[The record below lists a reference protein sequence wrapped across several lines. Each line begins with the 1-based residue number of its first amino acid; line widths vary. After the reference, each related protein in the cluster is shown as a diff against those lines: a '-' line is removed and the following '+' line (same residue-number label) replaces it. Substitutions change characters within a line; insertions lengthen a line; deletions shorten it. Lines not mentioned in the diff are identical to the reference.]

1 VGTATSENTPS
12 TTTSLVLRYAGGM
25 DKKPNIPYAVP
36 KASTDPLP
44 EISSFLEP
52 FAPLFRRSQS
62 RHSLERYITGLLTDL
77 DRKNCDTIAGA
88 LAGTSTERLQHLL
101 TDADWNSLKLDEA
114 RVRSLSAKS
123 PKGGVLVLD
132 DTSFPKQGKASVG
145 VARQYCGALGKR
157 ANCQVVVSAEYVA
170 DEPESSR
177 PLHWPVS
184 GRLYLPE
191 GWAKDRERRERAHV
205 PEEVGFRIK
214 PQLALS
220 LVDLS
225 REWGVPS
232 EVVVADSGYGKYPSF
247 LGGLE
252 EREVAYVCGVE
263 STFGVRLPEE
273 VRVAKE
279 AGAPPYQGRG
289 KPPKERPA
297 PLHTA
302 RELIGSLPEG
312 AWRTVSLREGT
323 KGTLSKRM
331 VALRTHRATGSD
343 RHSIDHELV
352 LTAAEGWLIGE
363 RPLPGRPSSAG
374 NEEGEE
380 ELNYYYSTLGAE
392 VPLERLAS
400 VAKSRWA
407 IEQFYEDG
415 KGECGLSDYQGRRW
429 EGLHRH
435 LALSML
441 AYSFLMLHSSVTTG
455 TDASSTGE
463 VFFPLGKAH
472 DASGDPQAGT
482 GVAAGGPGSMV
493 HRNREDQDLPS
504 S

>member
-1 VGTATSENTPS
+1 MMVVVGAYSPS
-12 TTTSLVLRYAGGM
+12 PSTTSLVLRYAGGM
-25 DKKPNIPYAVP
+25 DEKPNIPYAVP
-36 KASTDPLP
+36 KASSDPLP

-77 DRKNCDTIAGA
+77 SRKNCDTIAAA

-101 TDADWNSLKLDEA
+101 TDADWDSLKLDEA

-157 ANCQVVVSAEYVA
+157 ANCQVVVSAHYVA

-191 GWAKDRERRERAHV
+191 GWAEDPERRELAHV
-205 PEEVGFRIK
+205 PEEVGFRSK
-214 PQLALS
+214 PQIALS

-225 REWGVPS
+225 REWGVPFS
-232 EVVVADSGYGKYPSF
+232 VVVADSGYGKYPGF
-247 LGGLE
+247 LGGLEE

-273 VRVAKE
+273 VRAAKE
-279 AGAPPYQGRG
+279 AGAPPYAGRG
-289 KPPKERPA
+289 QPPKERPA
-297 PLHTA
+297 PLYTA
-302 RELIGSLPEG
+302 KEVIDSLPEE
-312 AWRTVSLREGT
+312 AWRTMSWREGT
-323 KGTLSKRM
+323 KKTLSKRM

-363 RPLPGRPSSAG
+363 RPLPGQPSSAE
-374 NEEGEE
+374 NKEGEE
-380 ELNYYYSTLGAE
+380 ELKYYYSTLGAE
-392 VPLERLAS
+392 VSLARLAS
-400 VAKSRWA
+400 LAKSRWA

-455 TDASSTGE
+455 TD
-463 VFFPLGKAH
+463 VFFW
-472 DASGDPQAGT
+472 
-482 GVAAGGPGSMV
+482 GGLFPP
-493 HRNREDQDLPS
+493 R
-504 S
+504 